1 MKTKD
6 FKLDLKSVNDDG
18 TFEGYLSVFGVVDL
32 GNDLVEQ
39 GAFTKTLQ
47 EQGGKFVMLWQH
59 DTKQPIGEFE
69 AQQDQYGLKVK
80 GTLTMGLK
88 QAQEALALLK
98 AGVIRGLS
106 IGYKSVKDQMV
117 KGIRHLKEIKLYE
130 GSIVTFPMLPVAQID
145 LGTVKSDAQRKDFL
159 EELTRAQVYMM
170 RGLMIQSLCHALD
183 DTVYAYGDNVDAASI
198 MQESQDSID
207 QFSAAYMEHLPKL
220 LEMWGMKSASESKA
234 GRRISAQSRSQI
246 EEAIS
251 GLQALLADVESTS
264 EEEAAPAEPKAA
276 THDADEPVEIPADSD
291 HSLANFTNEMKE
303 LFTWNN

>member
-32 GNDLVEQ
+32 GSDLVEQ

-69 AQQDQYGLKVK
+69 AEQDEYGLKVK
-80 GTLTMGLK
+80 GTLIMGLK

-106 IGYKSVKDQMV
+106 IGYKSIKDQMV

-145 LGTVKSDAQRKDFL
+145 LGTVKSEGQRKDFL

-170 RGLMIQSLCHALD
+170 RGLMMQSLCYALD
-183 DTVYAYGDNVDAASI
+183 DAVYAYGDQIDAASI
-198 MQESQDSID
+198 IQESQDCID

-220 LEMWGMKSASESKA
+220 LDMWGIKASAEQKA
-234 GRRISAQSRSQI
+234 GRRISAESRTHI
-246 EEAIS
+246 EGAIT
-251 GLQALLADVESTS
+251 GLQALLADEGSTS
-264 EEEAAPAEPKAA
+264 EEEAAPVAEPKAA
-276 THDADEPVEIPADSD
+276 PQDPVEPDSLNAETL
-291 HSLANFTNEMKE
+291 HSLATFTNEIKE
-303 LFTWNN
+303 IFA